1 MNFNLS
7 SEIEY
12 KTSRSGGKGGQNV
25 NKVETRVEARWL
37 LAESKILTVEQ
48 KELLLSKLSNH
59 ISKDGYLIVQC
70 SETRSQRENKTIAAE
85 RIIALIGKALTI
97 TKKRKATKVSKAA
110 IEKRLEHKKIASQK
124 KANRKIN
131 LDE

>member
-1 MNFNLS
+1 M
-7 SEIEY
+7 
-12 KTSRSGGKGGQNV
+12 
-25 NKVETRVEARWL
+25 
-37 LAESKILTVEQ
+37 
-48 KELLLSKLSNH
+48 
-59 ISKDGYLIVQC
+59 
-70 SETRSQRENKTIAAE
+70 
-85 RIIALIGKALTI
+85 ALIGKALTI